1 MSREWRGQPEGHLP
15 AQVGQFRPP
24 GAEERAL
31 GTRRRWRWSGGRP
44 PRTRPG
50 YPLQPLSS
58 DVRGRMERWAT
69 SVSHTSYWGK
79 SCVCPPDAGLV
90 LPILLPSPPQL
101 LVLLG
106 SERTSRGP
114 VCRKSPR
121 GLLPLVSVPSKHFSC
136 VTFQRCLIRI
146 EVCSA
151 FILGAQVVPHCL
163 HHWLRSPTAEEPRCE
178 SSFGSNVAN
187 SKHIWNNMNVHH

>member
-1 MSREWRGQPEGHLP
+1 MSKEWREQPEGHLP
-15 AQVGQFRPP
+15 AQVGQFRSP
-24 GAEERAL
+24 GAEGRAL
-31 GTRRRWRWSGGRP
+31 GTRRRWRWRGGRP

-69 SVSHTSYWGK
+69 TVSHASFRGK
-79 SCVCPPDAGLV
+79 SRICPQDAGLG
-90 LPILLPSPPQL
+90 LPILLLPSPTL

-106 SERTSRGP
+106 SERTTRGP

-121 GLLPLVSVPSKHFSC
+121 GLLPLVSVSSKHFPC

-151 FILGAQVVPHCL
+151 FVLGAHMVPDCL
-163 HHWLRSPTAEEPRCE
+163 HHRLHSPTAEEPRCE
-178 SSFGSNVAN
+178 SS
-187 SKHIWNNMNVHH
+187 